1 MPALKLTDLTIR
13 SLKPTSG
20 RQIDYWHGDGF
31 GLRVSKGGTKTFV
44 LKKANRRYSIGT
56 YPDMSLQEARKRAQK
71 LAATTNPHSTTK
83 PTVELPEALET
94 YYSTHCASLRPG
106 TVKETKRLLK
116 KLPRL
121 DLSTQDIYRLIDGI
135 AGPSEKLHT
144 FAAWKGFYIW
154 ATRRQYLDRSPME
167 GMKPPAQ
174 NAARDRLLTDA
185 EIRIIWNGAN
195 NLVRL
200 LICTGQRFNQIASLD
215 SAWISE
221 GSIHYPAKVMKN
233 KLPHTLP
240 IGDFT
245 KRHLPLRTGLLFP
258 SGDDPTAPM
267 PNKGKQR
274 YVKDC
279 PVKDWVMHDIRRYYA
294 STLASLGVPIATC
307 EMLLS
312 HVNGSLKG
320 IVRIYQRYNFE
331 KEKREAQLLYEK
343 HLETILACAKLPAS

>member
-1 MPALKLTDLTIR
+1 MPRLHLTDLTIR
-13 SLKPTSG
+13 NLKADPS
-20 RQIDYWHGDGF
+20 RQVDYFDGDGF
-31 GLRVSKGGTKTFV
+31 HLRVSARGTKTF
-44 LKKANRRYSIGT
+44 LYKGGNRRHKLGR
-56 YPDMSLQEARKRAQK
+56 YPDVSLQEARKAAQK
-71 LAATTNPHSTTK
+71 LAATTNPNSTTK
-83 PTVELPEALET
+83 PTVELPEALDT
-94 YYSTHCASLRPG
+94 YYSTHCASLRTG
-106 TVKETKRLLK
+106 TVKQTKRLLK

-121 DLSTQDIYRLIDGI
+121 DLTTQDIYRLIDGI
-135 AGPSEKLHT
+135 EGPSEKLHT

-154 ATRRQYLDRSPME
+154 AARRQYLDRSPME

-185 EIRIIWNGAN
+185 EIKLIWNGAN

-215 SAWISE
+215 SEWITE
-221 GSIHYPAKVMKN
+221 GAIHFPAKIMKN

-245 KRHLPLRTGLLFP
+245 KGHIPLGTGLLFP

-274 YVKDC
+274 YVKNC

-320 IVRIYQRYNFE
+320 IVRVYQKYSFD

-343 HLETILACAKLPAS
+343 HLAAIVATS